1 MKTKRVI
8 CLILSIMMAL
18 SALVGCQTQPDVS
31 TDPPVV
37 GDSEQDT
44 TPSDT
49 QPTETQPNE
58 KTEEIPEFDTTLEA
72 IRVVVDGIVHN
83 VDVQVADGEWYIS
96 AQDAQTAFGGTFTD
110 EYVSLDAYAQSADVR
125 YTQDE
130 VLIAAYFS
138 TWEPYAE
145 AASVAGFE
153 SYVNG
158 LNLPLDKLGQES
170 VSGIEM
176 AELLDCF
183 VAHEAPEQLDAWKAF
198 SANLRSSNEPLIR
211 SDALASLFVAT
222 WCIGG
227 CYMEYD
233 SENHSMQM
241 RDAAFHKADDNRNW
255 ALFNDSG
262 IPGEF
267 DVGFG
272 AKDHY
277 GSASC
282 IFNITTVSPVDGAYP
297 FAFNEQTASFRH
309 DENATYLEAAVAILR
324 VYSTN
329 GMTVVSID
337 DPAAVTLSA
346 VFSEELLTKAS
357 APSTVTA
364 ENHPQWTGFVMNGE
378 KEFSL
383 NPIPDQIAES
393 ANWGFNSA
401 RLNLDYEQ
409 LFNAD
414 VTEVDLSQLQ
424 ILDQIVAQAIKY
436 NMHLNIIMTS
446 LPGRWVATTDEF
458 ENVGDFDLH
467 INPEK
472 QEQAKRL
479 YAVMAE
485 RYKDISNDYLS
496 FTPEFEPMN
505 KNRSSG
511 EIPPEYSFEDYDAS
525 LAMFL
530 DVIFSKCPDRLIILE
545 PVGLTPEEDA
555 EAVYTSFTDEDNV
568 IYSFNFGE
576 MPFIYA
582 NMTTEHG
589 RNIDDENRSFY
600 LMNYPTYYYELD
612 NCIADPEHASLREM
626 MSEEFIDGVGSLR
639 LDGCLPAGTVV
650 DIYLS
655 QTLGGELQFI
665 ADGKV
670 IYTEQLGHQIYETS
684 ENPSMFIHYM
694 TSDKKVSVTLTK
706 DTELLEIA
714 TPGGA
719 VLWHAMDVWL
729 PEEYATERWYYATP
743 YDVREGFEEK
753 EGLILKKESRVM
765 IWPYDSDEHGDKV
778 NQLTI
783 HEDLTYSTSRIK
795 ESASKE
801 TMESTLKAVSGFHP
815 NSMVRY
821 ERVAF
826 SGTSWDSMVAY
837 YQDMF
842 VELNANNLGWW
853 SNDWFVMTNSMAN
866 QIAGVTET
874 SYGQYTTF
882 NLELLKLM
890 QQYQNNERP

>member
-1 MKTKRVI
+1 MKHLKRMI
-8 CLILSIMMAL
+8 CLLL
-18 SALVGCQTQPDVS
+18 SAVMVLGILAGCHTDSPEMTTPTQSTQDQTQ
-31 TDPPVV
+31 
-37 GDSEQDT
+37 
-44 TPSDT
+44 
-49 QPTETQPNE
+49 QPAE
-58 KTEEIPEFDTTLEA
+58 KLEFDATLKD

-83 VDVQVADGEWYIS
+83 FDVQIADGAWYIS

-110 EYVSLDAYAQSADVR
+110 EYVSLDAYAQAADIHF
-125 YTQDE
+125 TQDE
-130 VLIAAYFS
+130 VLTAAYFS

-145 AASVAGFE
+145 RVSVEGFE
-153 SYVNG
+153 SYVEE
-158 LNLPLDKLGQES
+158 LELPLDKLEQETI
-170 VSGIEM
+170 SGTEM
-176 AELLDCF
+176 AELLDYF
-183 VAHEAPEQLDAWKAF
+183 VAHEAPNQMDGWREI
-198 SANLRSSNEPLIR
+198 SAKLRNSSEPLYR
-211 SDALASLFVAT
+211 CDALASLFFAAWKV
-222 WCIGG
+222 GG
-227 CYMEYD
+227 SYMEYEK
-233 SENHSMQM
+233 ENHSMQM
-241 RDAAFHKADDNRNW
+241 RDAAFDKESEKRNW
-255 ALFNDSG
+255 DLFSG
-262 IPGEF
+262 MAIPDEF

-277 GSASC
+277 GSGSC
-282 IFNITTVSPVDGAYP
+282 VFNLGMVSPVDAANP
-297 FAFNEQTASFRH
+297 FSYDGTSFRH
-309 DENATYLEAAVAILR
+309 DEKTTYLEAVVAILR

-329 GMTVVSID
+329 GATVVSVD
-337 DPAAVTLSA
+337 DSAAVELSGI
-346 VFSEELLTKAS
+346 FTEELLAKAS
-357 APSTVTA
+357 APSSVTA
-364 ENHPQWTGFVMNGE
+364 KNHPKWTGFVMNGE

-383 NPIPDQIAES
+383 NPIQDQIALN

-414 VTEVDLSQLQ
+414 VTEVDLSKLH
-424 ILDQIVAQAIKY
+424 ILDQIVAQAVKY
-436 NMHLNIIMTS
+436 NVHLNIIMTS
-446 LPGRWVATTDEF
+446 LPGRWVGTEGEF
-458 ENVGDFDLH
+458 NNIGDFDLH

-479 YAVMAE
+479 YAVIAE

-511 EIPPEYSFEDYDAS
+511 ETPPEYSFEDYDAS

-545 PVGLTPEEDA
+545 PVGLTPKEDA

-568 IYSFNFGE
+568 MYSFNFGE

-612 NCIADPEHASLREM
+612 NCIADPEHTSLRDI
-626 MSEEFIDGVGSLR
+626 MSEEIVGGVGSLR

-650 DIYLS
+650 DIHLS

-665 ADGKV
+665 ADGEV
-670 IYTEQLGHQIYETS
+670 IYTEQLGHQIYKTS

-706 DTELLEIA
+706 DTGLLEIA

-743 YDVREGFEEK
+743 YDVWEGLEEK
-753 EGLILKKESRVM
+753 EGLILKKESRIM
-765 IWPYDSDEHGDKV
+765 IWPYDSSEFADKV
-778 NQLTI
+778 NLLTI
-783 HEDLTYSTSRIK
+783 HDDLTYSTARIK

-801 TMESTLKAVSGFHP
+801 TIEATLRAVSEFHP
-815 NSMVRY
+815 ESMVRY
-821 ERVAF
+821 ERAAF
-826 SGTSWDSMVAY
+826 SGTSWNSMIAY

-842 VELNANNLGWW
+842 VALNANNLGWW
-853 SNDWFVMTNSMAN
+853 SNDWYVMTNSMTN
-866 QIAGVTET
+866 RIAGVPET

-890 QQYQNNERP
+890 QQYQNSERP

>member
-1 MKTKRVI
+1 MKHQKRMI
-8 CLILSIMMAL
+8 CLLLSVVMVLGMLAGCGNNQ
-18 SALVGCQTQPDVS
+18 SAANDPTHHTEPSQTQG
-31 TDPPVV
+31 TA
-37 GDSEQDT
+37 EQT
-44 TPSDT
+44 
-49 QPTETQPNE
+49 
-58 KTEEIPEFDTTLEA
+58 EFDTTLES

-83 VDVQVADGEWYIS
+83 YDVQVADGAWYLS
-96 AQDAQTAFGGTFTD
+96 AQDAENAFGGTFTD
-110 EYVSLDAYAQSADVR
+110 EYVNMEAYAQSADIR
-125 YTQDE
+125 YTQDK
-130 VLIAAYFS
+130 VLTAAYFS

-153 SYVNG
+153 NYAAE
-158 LNLPLDKLGQES
+158 LKLPLVKVEQETI
-170 VSGIEM
+170 SGTEM

-183 VAHEAPEQLDAWKAF
+183 VAHEAPGQLDAWKTY
-198 SANLRSSNEPLIR
+198 SANLRSSNAPLIR
-211 SDALASLFVAT
+211 SDALASLFVAA
-222 WCIGG
+222 WCVGG
-227 CYMEYD
+227 SYMEYD
-233 SENHSMQM
+233 SENHSRQM

-282 IFNITTVSPVDGAYP
+282 IFNIGTVSPVDGAYP

-309 DENATYLEAAVAILR
+309 DENATYLEAAIAILR

-346 VFSEELLTKAS
+346 VFSEELLAKAG

-393 ANWGFNSA
+393 ANWGFNSV

-424 ILDQIVAQAIKY
+424 ILDQIVAQAVKY

-446 LPGRWVATTDEF
+446 LPGRWVATTNEF
-458 ENVGDFDLH
+458 ENIGDFDLH

-479 YAVMAE
+479 YAVIAE
-485 RYKDISNDYLS
+485 RYKGISNDYLS

-511 EIPPEYSFEDYDAS
+511 ETPPEYSFEDYDAS
-525 LAMFL
+525 LAVFL
-530 DVIFSKCPDRLIILE
+530 DVIFNKSPDRLIILE

-555 EAVYTSFTDEDNV
+555 EAVYTSFTGEDNV
-568 IYSFNFGE
+568 MYSYNFGE

-600 LMNYPTYYYELD
+600 LVNYPTYYYELD
-612 NCIADPEHASLREM
+612 NCIADPEHTALRDM
-626 MSEEFIDGVGSLR
+626 ISEEFVDGVGSLR

-665 ADGKV
+665 TDGKI
-670 IYTEQLGHQIYETS
+670 IYAEQLGHHIYETS
-684 ENPSMFIHYM
+684 EDPSMFIHYM
-694 TSDKKVSVTLTK
+694 TSDKKVTVTLTE
-706 DTELLEIA
+706 DTEILEIA

-719 VLWHAMDVWL
+719 VLWNAMDVWL

-743 YDVREGFEEK
+743 YDVREGLEEK

-783 HEDLTYSTSRIK
+783 HENLTYSTSTIK

-801 TMESTLKAVSGFHP
+801 TVEATLKAVSGFHP
-815 NSMVRY
+815 KSMVRY
-821 ERVAF
+821 ERAAF
-826 SGTSWDSMVAY
+826 SGTSWNSMVAY

-853 SNDWFVMTNSMAN
+853 SNDWYIMTTSMTET
-866 QIAGVTET
+866 IAGVPET

-890 QQYQNNERP
+890 QQYQNSERP